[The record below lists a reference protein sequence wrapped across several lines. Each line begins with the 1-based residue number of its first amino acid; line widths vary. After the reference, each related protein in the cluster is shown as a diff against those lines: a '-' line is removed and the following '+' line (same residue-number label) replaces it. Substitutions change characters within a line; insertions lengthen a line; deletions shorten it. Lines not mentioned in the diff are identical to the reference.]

1 MKKILVT
8 LFASL
13 ILTACVTDNNK
24 TTSSQ
29 PEINQISDISES
41 MRTIS
46 KKQVPANIK
55 DGEFT
60 GTASNG
66 RTFKT
71 VVKNGYVDKYFDV
84 YHPNGKLHSHT
95 PLVKGLAQGWSEGYT
110 QEGKLRT
117 KILYKNGHLIRFQ
130 VYDEK
135 GSLIKDIKE

>member
-1 MKKILVT
+1 M
-8 LFASL
+8 
-13 ILTACVTDNNK
+13 TDNNK

-29 PEINQISDISES
+29 PEINQISDIPES

-110 QEGKLRT
+110 QEG
-117 KILYKNGHLIRFQ
+117 
-130 VYDEK
+130 
-135 GSLIKDIKE
+135 S

>member
-29 PEINQISDISES
+29 PEINQISDIPES

-46 KKQVPANIK
+46 KKQFPTNIK

-71 VVKNGYVDKYFDV
+71 VVKMDM
-84 YHPNGKLHSHT
+84 
-95 PLVKGLAQGWSEGYT
+95 
-110 QEGKLRT
+110 
-117 KILYKNGHLIRFQ
+117 
-130 VYDEK
+130 
-135 GSLIKDIKE
+135 

>member
-1 MKKILVT
+1 MIFLKVWER
-8 LFASL
+8 SL
-13 ILTACVTDNNK
+13 
-24 TTSSQ
+24 
-29 PEINQISDISES
+29 
-41 MRTIS
+41 
-46 KKQVPANIK
+46 KKQFPANIK
-55 DGEFT
+55 DGEFI

-117 KILYKNGHLIRFQ
+117 KILYKNGHLVRFQ